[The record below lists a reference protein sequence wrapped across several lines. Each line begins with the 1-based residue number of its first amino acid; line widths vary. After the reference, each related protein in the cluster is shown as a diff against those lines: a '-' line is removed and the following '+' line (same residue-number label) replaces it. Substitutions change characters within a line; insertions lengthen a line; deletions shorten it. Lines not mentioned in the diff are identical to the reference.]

1 MPLAEQKT
9 DDFSTLD
16 APYWSRLTRQLR
28 HALCQSQEQFAATMG
43 TNQATVSR
51 WETGANTPSYEA
63 RQRLV
68 QMTGERGLAMLDELA
83 DVVRVSPFPMI
94 LADRSGV
101 IVAASASS
109 GFTEGRGALEQTPT
123 EEQQAFKAF
132 EAAVAETGFWD
143 GHGRRFD
150 YRFSHNG
157 EERTAVVMPVT
168 IKGDVYALI
177 QRSWQPAHKSVMGAA
192 SDRGTRGVQ
201 ADP

>member
-1 MPLAEQKT
+1 MKLAEQNT
-9 DDFSTLD
+9 DDLSTLD

-68 QMTGERGLAMLDELA
+68 HMTGELGLTMLDELV
-83 DVVRVSPFPMI
+83 DVVRVSPFPML
-94 LADRSGV
+94 LADRSGM

-109 GFTEGRGALEQTPT
+109 GFAEGRSTLEQTPD
-123 EEQQAFKAF
+123 EEQEAFKAF
-132 EAAVAETGFWD
+132 EATIAQGGFWN
-143 GHGRRFD
+143 GQGRRFD
-150 YRFSHNG
+150 YTFSQNG
-157 EERTAVVMPVT
+157 EVRTAVVMPVT

-177 QRSWQPAHKSVMGAA
+177 QRSWHPLHKFAISPSTNG
-192 SDRGTRGVQ
+192 Q
-201 ADP
+201 